1 MSSSGGTNKSGLVKR
16 GSATQE
22 CKEVVRWNA
31 TCHGISLSWRPYSSG
46 ARVALLPWPDWT
58 WMDWRVV
65 KSKAFIKL
73 RSETA

>member
-31 TCHGISLSWRPYSSG
+31 TCHGISLELEALQLRCQGGAAPLAWLDVDGLASS
-46 ARVALLPWPDWT
+46 
-58 WMDWRVV
+58 
-65 KSKAFIKL
+65 
-73 RSETA
+73 

>member
-31 TCHGISLSWRPYSSG
+31 TCHGISLELEALQLRCQ
-46 ARVALLPWPDWT
+46 VALLPWPGWT
-58 WMDWRVV
+58 WMDWRVA
-65 KSKAFIKL
+65 KSQAFIKL